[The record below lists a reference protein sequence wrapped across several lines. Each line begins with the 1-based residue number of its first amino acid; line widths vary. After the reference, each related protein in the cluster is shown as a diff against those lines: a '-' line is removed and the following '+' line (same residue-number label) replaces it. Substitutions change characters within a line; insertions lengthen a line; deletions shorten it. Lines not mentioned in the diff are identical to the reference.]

1 MNLRYLHIGFERVAP
16 SATATATRGAYG
28 VYVGTTQTLNTRSV
42 SEYSVKLPGTQGKTD
57 MTKAIERV
65 AAQTRT
71 TEDGRVEVRT
81 IKVPGGKGK
90 ENESNKLNAY
100 GFADDSFDGALAIYN
115 DTVSIHEEGRTAK
128 EKGDAKFVDGRLAK
142 YAEQAIGEHIDGMY
156 FLFGGAVVP
165 GVRVNKG
172 SLTMVPQ
179 QSEEATTLVYVR
191 TPEAIV
197 EDESGDKAGIA
208 TSTLKA
214 WWRQLWHHALYG
226 VDTWNAKSGSTKA
239 KGTVAWDSTRGDKL
253 STAFSDLQD
262 TAARHDLARLTSFTL
277 KGVTQSGEEY
287 EVEYKM
293 NVESFEKALKANG
306 GLSGLDIINARAK
319 AAEQVK
325 ADKAAK
331 AAEKAAEKAAAKAT
345 KARLKQ
351 DEANNVGNVS
361 GERLAAVVNG

>member
-1 MNLRYLHIGFERVAP
+1 M
-16 SATATATRGAYG
+16 
-28 VYVGTTQTLNTRSV
+28 
-42 SEYSVKLPGTQGKTD
+42 K
-57 MTKAIERV
+57 KAIERV

-81 IKVPGGKGK
+81 IKVPAGKGQY
-90 ENESNKLNAY
+90 NEANKLTAY

-115 DTVSIHEEGRTAK
+115 DTVSIHETGRTAK
-128 EKGDAKFVDGRLAK
+128 EKGDAKFVNGRLAK
-142 YAEQAIGEHIDGMY
+142 YAEQVIGEHIAGMY
-156 FLFGGAVVP
+156 FLFGSAVVP

-179 QSEEATTLVYVR
+179 QSEEDTTLVYVR

-197 EDESGDKAGIA
+197 EDESGAKSGIA

-214 WWRQLWHHALYG
+214 WWRQLWHHALFG

-239 KGTVAWDSTRGDKL
+239 KGRVEFKSTRGDKI
-253 STAFSDLQD
+253 STAFSDLFD
-262 TAARHDLARLTSFTL
+262 TTTRHNLARLVSFTL
-277 KGVTQSGEEY
+277 KGIDQDGNDVA
-287 EVEYKM
+287 VEMKM
-293 NVESFEKALKANG
+293 DIKSFEKALKANG
-306 GLSGLDIINARAK
+306 GLTGLDVIQARAK

-331 AAEKAAEKAAAKAT
+331 AAEKAAEKAAIKAA
-345 KARLKQ
+345 KARLSQ